1 MERWKQW
8 LAHNYL
14 FIEGFLRMIGFDVL
28 SLGEGFLKS
37 TENMLENIRKY
48 YPTIGR
54 SWLGFINRV
63 IYNSGAS
70 LDPFLKA
77 EAP

>member
-28 SLGEGFLKS
+28 ELGENFLKS
-37 TENMLENIRKY
+37 AENMLEYIRKY
-48 YPTIGR
+48 FPAKNG
-54 SWLGFINRV
+54 SWLGFVNRV
-63 IYNSGAS
+63 VYNSGAS
-70 LDPFLKA
+70 LDPFPKA
-77 EAP
+77 HAP

>member
-1 MERWKQW
+1 
-8 LAHNYL
+8 
-14 FIEGFLRMIGFDVL
+14 MIGFDVL
-28 SLGEGFLKS
+28 SLGEGFLRS

-48 YPTIGR
+48 YPTKSR
-54 SWLGFINRV
+54 SWLGFVNRV

-70 LDPFLKA
+70 LEPFPKA